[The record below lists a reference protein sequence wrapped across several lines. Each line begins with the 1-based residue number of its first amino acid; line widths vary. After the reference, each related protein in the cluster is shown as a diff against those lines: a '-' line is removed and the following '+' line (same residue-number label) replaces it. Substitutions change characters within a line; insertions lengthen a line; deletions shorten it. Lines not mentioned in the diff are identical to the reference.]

1 MAVTFPVKKRPAV
14 ILLDVHNLMYRT
26 HYVNATLTS
35 DSGFPTSAMHGVLM
49 IVARHRIKYPDAQL
63 VFLWDGPEHPA
74 TGVRSWRYKAFP
86 AYKVGRMLNESS
98 KEQRA
103 LVYKQMRP
111 LFTLLHYAGYLQY
124 RVPGVEA
131 DDLAGIIV
139 AKMYEEFDLLI
150 DTNDKD
156 YYQLFSYDGVKIIHK
171 GGILNAKWFKNEY
184 CMSPLEWTW
193 YRAFIGDPSDSIP
206 GVKGIGPARA
216 KKLMCDGANPS
227 SPWDMQP
234 APVQKG
240 VSENKWDD
248 VMLYESLSRIVVDQ
262 NDQRFGVER
271 DTLIEQL
278 CNRSSRPKPQPKK
291 FLVLAS
297 RYNLVTVIQAR
308 RTIVE
313 VD

>member
-1 MAVTFPVKKRPAV
+1 MSVIFPVSKRPKV

-49 IVARHRIKYPDAQL
+49 IVARHRIKYPDAEL
-63 VFLWDGPEHPA
+63 VFLWDGPEHPV
-74 TGVRSWRYKAFP
+74 TGVRSWRYKAFSN
-86 AYKVGRMLNESS
+86 YKVGRTLDEST

-103 LVYKQMRP
+103 RVHKQMRP

-139 AKMYEEFDLLI
+139 AKLYKEFDILL

-156 YYQLFSYDGVKIIHK
+156 YYQLFTYAGVKIIHK
-171 GGILNAKWFKNEY
+171 GDILGPLWFEHEY
-184 CMSPLEWTW
+184 HMLPEFWTR
-193 YRAFIGDPSDSIP
+193 YRAFVGDPSDSIP
-206 GVKGIGPARA
+206 GVKGIGPVRA
-216 KKLMCDGANPS
+216 TNLMRNEANS
-227 SPWDMQP
+227 LYPWDMQP
-234 APVQKG
+234 SLVQEV
-240 VSENKWDD
+240 VSENKWAD

-262 NDQRFGVER
+262 ADKRLGVER
-271 DTLIEQL
+271 DILVEQL
-278 CNRSSRPKPQPKK
+278 CTRLTRPQSKPKK
-291 FLVLAS
+291 FLRLAAK
-297 RYNLVTVIQAR
+297 YNLATVVRAH